1 MIRKTVRALA
11 LLVALPAAAL
21 AQGGGQ
27 PPAQSPRTPATAG
40 QTPAVP
46 QPTPNPNDGHEYAP
60 LQERE
65 LKYKNWTYKSLGTG
79 EPVNLREW
87 AAGKKL
93 VVVAYF
99 APWCG
104 NWRMERPV
112 LARLHD
118 KYRAHGFDVVAV
130 SNYAT
135 PDEIKN
141 HFDPRPA
148 AYTVVVESDTKD
160 ARDQTEHYKYRQQT
174 GDTRKW
180 GSPYNIFLSPAAL
193 KPKGDV
199 LAERVWVVGGE
210 LIEAEVEAF
219 IRERLGLPKEEPKAA
234 GAKKSEAKPEVQ
246 LQAKPGLKP

>member
-1 MIRKTVRALA
+1 MTKKLLSILA
-11 LLVALPAAAL
+11 LSAALSAAA
-21 AQGGGQ
+21 
-27 PPAQSPRTPATAG
+27 PAQQPQPAPSPQPA
-40 QTPAVP
+40 QPQP
-46 QPTPNPNDGHEYAP
+46 QPTPNPNAGHEYAP
-60 LQERE
+60 LEERE
-65 LKYKNWTYKSLGTG
+65 LSYKNWTFKRMGTG

-104 NWRMERPV
+104 NWRFERPV

-118 KYRAHGFDVVAV
+118 KYKAHGFDVVAV

-141 HFDPRPA
+141 HFDTRPA
-148 AYTVVVESDTKD
+148 AFTVVVESDTKE

-180 GSPYNIFLSPAAL
+180 GSPYNIFLAPAAL
-193 KPKGDV
+193 KPEGNV

-219 IRERLGLPKEEPKAA
+219 IRERLGLPKEESPAA
-234 GAKKSEAKPEVQ
+234 GAKAADKP
-246 LQAKPGLKP
+246 ADKP

>member
-1 MIRKTVRALA
+1 MKIFFAFVFVIMLS
-11 LLVALPAAAL
+11 AAAA

-27 PPAQSPRTPATAG
+27 TPQQSPQPPATARP
-40 QTPAVP
+40 PAP
-46 QPTPNPNDGHEYAP
+46 QPTPNSNAGHEYAP

-148 AYTVVVESDTKD
+148 AYTVVVESDTKE

-193 KPKGDV
+193 KPAGDV

-210 LIEAEVEAF
+210 LIEPEVEAF
-219 IRERLGLPKEEPKAA
+219 VRERLGLPKEEPKAA
-234 GAKKSEAKPEVQ
+234 GARKSEAKPEVK

>member
-1 MIRKTVRALA
+1 MRILFASVLVIALS
-11 LLVALPAAAL
+11 AAAS

-27 PPAQSPRTPATAG
+27 TPSQQPQPPATV
-40 QTPAVP
+40 QTPR
-46 QPTPNPNDGHEYAP
+46 QPDPNAGHEYAP

-65 LKYKNWTYKSLGTG
+65 LKYKNWTFKTMGTG

-135 PDEIKN
+135 TDELKQ
-141 HFDPRPA
+141 HFEPRPA
-148 AYTVVVESDTKD
+148 AFTIVVESDTKE
-160 ARDQTEHYKYRQQT
+160 ARDQTAHYKYRQQT

-180 GSPYNIFLSPAAL
+180 GSPYNIFLAPAAL
-193 KPKGDV
+193 KAEGDV
-199 LAERVWVVGGE
+199 LAERVWVVNGE
-210 LIEAEVEAF
+210 LIETEVEAF
-219 IRERLGLPKEEPKAA
+219 IRERLGLPKDEPKSS
-234 GAKKSEAKPEVQ
+234 GAKAEAKPAT
-246 LQAKPGLKP
+246 AKP

>member
-1 MIRKTVRALA
+1 MKKLFAALA
-11 LLVALPAAAL
+11 VSLLLSAAAS

-27 PPAQSPRTPATAG
+27 PPSQSSQPQPPATAP
-40 QTPAVP
+40 TPAP
-46 QPTPNPNDGHEYAP
+46 QPAPNPNAGHEYAP

-79 EPVNLREW
+79 ETVNLREW

-118 KYRAHGFDVVAV
+118 KYKAHGFDVVAV

-135 PDEIKN
+135 EDEAKQ
-141 HFDPRPA
+141 HFAPRPA
-148 AYTVVVESDTKD
+148 AFTVVVESDARE
-160 ARDQTEHYKYRQQT
+160 ARDQTDHYKYRQQT
-174 GDTRKW
+174 GDARRW
-180 GSPYNIFLSPAAL
+180 GSPYNIFLAPAAL
-193 KPKGDV
+193 KPQGDV
-199 LAERVWVVGGE
+199 LAEKVWVVNGE

-219 IRERLGLPKEEPKAA
+219 IRERLGLPKEDPKAE
-234 GAKKSEAKPEVQ
+234 GAKAEAKPE
-246 LQAKPGLKP
+246 AKP